1 MPRHP
6 DAVKSEPIQ
15 RDLLL
20 VIDIERNVAL
30 HRAKLIPCGSD
41 DVACAGFLKKFLD
54 RFPTEPDQIALVPFV
69 GAADVAIMAYL

>member
-41 DVACAGFLKKFLD
+41 DVACAGFFEQFLD
-54 RFPTEPDQIALVPFV
+54 GFPTESNHYMPVV
-69 GAADVAIMAYL
+69 VMAQASNQLR